1 MLKDI
6 INATSKANTRLVEL
20 MLTMQK
26 RGLSAQEYKELRQLE
41 KIAKD
46 MEKCLDENKEDAN
59 I

>member
-20 MLTMQK
+20 MLAMQN
-26 RGLSAQEYKELRQLE
+26 RGLSAQEYRELRQLE

-59 I
+59 L